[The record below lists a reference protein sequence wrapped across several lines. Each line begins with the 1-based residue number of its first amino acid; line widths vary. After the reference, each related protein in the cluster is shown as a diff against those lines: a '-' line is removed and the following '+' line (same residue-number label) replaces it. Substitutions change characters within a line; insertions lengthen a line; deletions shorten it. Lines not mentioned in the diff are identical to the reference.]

1 MRLSQLNTLTPGD
14 FAIVVRGARGLG
26 EPYDSERLMVALEE
40 ECRAKQR
47 GMKPVA
53 GGSFLTLIMHGHFCC
68 KRQGANS

>member
-1 MRLSQLNTLTPGD
+1 MRLSQLNTLTSGD
-14 FAIVVRGARGLG
+14 FAMVVRQARGLG

-53 GGSFLTLIMHGHFCC
+53 GVHF
-68 KRQGANS
+68 